1 MNPDFFA
8 AVATMRRLQ
17 REYFKTRSPEIL
29 QQSKAAEREVDA
41 MIRQQLKGQG
51 NLFEEQGK

>member
-1 MNPDFFA
+1 MTTYFLA
-8 AVATMRRLQ
+8 AVAAMRRLQ

-41 MIRQQLKGQG
+41 MIQQQLKGQG
-51 NLFEEQGK
+51 NLFGENEK

>member
-17 REYFKTRSPEIL
+17 REYFKTRSPDIL

-41 MIRQQLKGQG
+41 MIQQQLKGQG
-51 NLFEEQGK
+51 NPFEEQGK